1 MMKTN
6 NGETP
11 QCANTT
17 GVSCVSNPYEKTNMN
32 IVAKSDFNFQGK
44 ALVPVSNITG
54 TWLTSSDLAKAL
66 EYSNSRAVTMIY
78 NKYADE
84 FSSGMTQVLEVS
96 TSGNYRK
103 KVRVFSLRGAHL
115 IAMFSRTDVAKEFRR
130 WVLDILDRE
139 VESQPESSP
148 LYRYITKVTITD
160 NLFGGEV
167 EFRGMSNDFN
177 NMATGICKTLG
188 LKPLGFS
195 KAEPQFE
202 KMKRIH

>member
-1 MMKTN
+1 MSARK
-6 NGETP
+6 GETP
-11 QCANTT
+11 QCANTN

-32 IVAKSDFNFQGK
+32 IVAKSDFNFQGN
-44 ALVPVSNITG
+44 ALVPVTG
-54 TWLTSSDLAKAL
+54 ISGVWLTSADIAKAL
-66 EYSNSRAVTMIY
+66 QYKSAKSITNLFNQNS
-78 NKYADE
+78 DE
-84 FSSGMTQVLEVS
+84 FTSGMTQVIESV

-139 VESQPESSP
+139 VAEQPEASP

-167 EFRGMSNDFN
+167 EFKGMSNDFN

-188 LKPLGFS
+188 LKPHGFS
-195 KAEPQFE
+195 KIEPQFE

>member
-1 MMKTN
+1 MH
-6 NGETP
+6 
-11 QCANTT
+11 
-17 GVSCVSNPYEKTNMN
+17 
-32 IVAKSDFNFQGK
+32 IVAKSDFNFQGN
-44 ALVPVSNITG
+44 ALVPVTG
-54 TWLTSSDLAKAL
+54 ISGVWLTSADIAKAL
-66 EYSNSRAVTMIY
+66 QYKSAKSITNLFNQNS
-78 NKYADE
+78 DE
-84 FSSGMTQVLEVS
+84 FTNGMTQVIESV

-115 IAMFSRTDVAKEFRR
+115 IAMFARTDVAKEFRR

-139 VESQPESSP
+139 VETQPEASP

-195 KAEPQFE
+195 KLEPQFE